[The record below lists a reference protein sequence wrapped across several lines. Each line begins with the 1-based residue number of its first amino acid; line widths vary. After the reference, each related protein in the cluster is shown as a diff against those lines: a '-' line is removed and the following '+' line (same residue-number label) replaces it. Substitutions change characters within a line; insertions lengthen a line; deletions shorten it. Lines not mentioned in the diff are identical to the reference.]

1 MKLKEAYQ
9 VADLLV
15 HACGGPGEQSDVL
28 IEEGGVHIDALVLHR
43 TALL

>member
-15 HACGGPGEQSDVL
+15 HTCGGPGEQGDTL
-28 IEEGGVHIDALVLHR
+28 IEEGEVHLDALVLHH